1 MDTIATI
8 DGCAFHDW
16 GGSLALVPYMPTG
29 WGELITR
36 SGDLMGPMNTKAD
49 WLHDHPFGGR
59 ADGTEPATGPA
70 GSDPGLLIRQALTE
84 RGCDRV
90 VLGYHDGLLSS
101 GYPAPF
107 TAREA
112 VRAAN
117 DWTVERWL
125 RHDPRLY
132 AHLLIVSSQPQEAA
146 AEIRRLG
153 DNEQFVAVALGANG
167 LGRPFGHPVYQPIYA
182 AAAELG
188 LPLVLQAGSDS
199 MADVPGAP
207 TAISPPMTYAESRIL
222 SAQSLM
228 PHLISML
235 MAGVF
240 DLFPDLK
247 VLVVGGGAAWVPSL
261 LWRLDF
267 NVKFTRRLEAPW
279 MRMTSTEYFTRH
291 VRLGTYGLEAPP
303 RPERLAQVLRTV
315 PSIDSMLIY
324 TSGYPNDDGEP
335 PEAIAVR
342 LPAEWH
348 QRVFRDNAL
357 AFYRW
362 PGDARPPVRPAPAH
376 GQFHELESTEIGV

>member
-1 MDTIATI
+1 MGPTAVI

-16 GGSLALVPYMPTG
+16 GGSPVLVPYMPPG

-36 SGDLMGPMNTKAD
+36 SGDVMGPMNIKAD

-59 ADGTEPATGPA
+59 APGTEPATGPP
-70 GSDPGLLIRQALTE
+70 GSDVGLLARQTIDE
-84 RGCDRV
+84 RSVERV

-117 DWTVERWL
+117 DWTVDQWL
-125 RHDPRLY
+125 DRDKRLY
-132 AHLLIVSSQPQEAA
+132 AHLMVVSSQPEEAA

-153 DNEQFVAVALGANG
+153 ANEQFVAVALGANG
-167 LGRPFGHPVYQPIYA
+167 LGRPYGHPVYHPIYA
-182 AAAELG
+182 AAAEYG
-188 LPLVLQAGSDS
+188 LPLVLQAGSDG
-199 MADVPGAP
+199 MADVPGSP
-207 TAISPPMTYAESRIL
+207 TAIGLAMTYAESRIL

-228 PHLISML
+228 PHLISMI
-235 MAGVF
+235 MGGVF
-240 DLFPDLK
+240 DLYPTLK
-247 VLVVGGGAAWVPSL
+247 VLVVGGGVAWVPSL

-279 MRMTSTEYFTRH
+279 MKMTSTEYFAGH
-291 VRLGTYGLEAPP
+291 VRLGTYSLEAPEK
-303 RPERLAQVLRTV
+303 PERLAQLLKVI
-315 PSIDSMLIY
+315 PSIESMLVY

-335 PEAIAVR
+335 PEAIAAR
-342 LPAEWH
+342 LPEEWH

-357 AFYRW
+357 DFFRW
-362 PGDARPPVRPAPAH
+362 PGQARDQTVLATTH
-376 GQFHELESTEIGV
+376 GQFRDLQTS

>member
-1 MDTIATI
+1 MTPGSTI

-16 GGSLALVPYMPTG
+16 GASPTLVPYMPAG
-29 WGELITR
+29 WGDLITR
-36 SGDLMGPMNTKAD
+36 SGDLLGPMNIKAD
-49 WLHDHPFGGR
+49 WLHDHPLGGR
-59 ADGTEPATGPA
+59 APETAPETGPP
-70 GSDPGLLIRQALTE
+70 GSDPDLLLRQALDARGVE
-84 RGCDRV
+84 RA

-101 GYPAPF
+101 GYPAPY

-117 DWTVERWL
+117 DWTVDRWL
-125 RHDPRLY
+125 SRDERLY
-132 AHLLIVSSQPQEAA
+132 AHLLVVSSQPDEAA

-153 DNEQFVAVALGANG
+153 SNERFVAVALGANG
-167 LGRPFGHPVYQPIYA
+167 LGRPFGHPVYHPIYA

-188 LPLVLQAGSDS
+188 LPLVLQAGCDS

-207 TAISPPMTYAESRIL
+207 TAVGLPSTFAESRVL

-228 PHLISML
+228 AHVISMI

-240 DLFPDLK
+240 DLYQDLR
-247 VLVVGGGAAWVPSL
+247 VLLVGGGVAWVPSL

-291 VRLGTYGLEAPP
+291 IRLGTYSLEAPAK
-303 RPERLAQVLRTV
+303 PERLAKVLRTIPGV
-315 PSIDSMLIY
+315 ESMLLY

-335 PEAIAVR
+335 PEAIAAR
-342 LPAEWH
+342 LPQEWH
-348 QRVFRDNAL
+348 EQIFRENAL

-362 PGDARPPVRPAPAH
+362 PGETPARREPAAAH
-376 GQFHELESTEIGV
+376 GQFRDLEATGIGD